1 METKNESGVLGEG
14 VRPQDQVAPKGLTY
28 RERVIWVIDDL
39 VGGRSKY
46 SWLERYTGIK
56 ARRWKNVYL
65 QVQQPTIEMVA
76 ALAKARPELLE
87 WMVTGTKRSYVQVN
101 PEELGWHERYLD
113 RTFELLDKALPR
125 KG

>member
-1 METKNESGVLGEG
+1 M
-14 VRPQDQVAPKGLTY
+14 VRQDDTSNPLERVRGDDSVAPGGMSY

-46 SWLERYTGIK
+46 SWLERFTGIK

-76 ALAKARPELLE
+76 ALAKARPELVE
-87 WMVTGTKRSYVQVN
+87 WMVTGTRHSWVQVN
-101 PEELGWHERYLD
+101 PEEPGWHEHYLD
-113 RTFELLDKALPR
+113 RTFEELGRTRLDKD
-125 KG
+125 

>member
-1 METKNESGVLGEG
+1 MDRQSDTFTAPAGA
-14 VRPQDQVAPKGLTY
+14 RAQDLVAPTGLAY

-76 ALAKARPELLE
+76 ALAKARPELVE
-87 WMVTGTKRSYVQVN
+87 WMVTGTKQSWIQVN

-113 RTFELLDKALPR
+113 RTFELMSQTRR
-125 KG
+125 KTE